1 MTVEENSLRKNNY
14 KIFLLI
20 TKYLPYLISLCYMLN
35 TLLSLCGIGIYILSI
50 IASMGILTTIYMLST
65 SIVFKYCLYHRLPI
79 YYVIVND
86 VINWIDWTIGI
97 PIDDKWFIIISILL
111 MFVTIVLTT
120 ILYLKEKKRKR

>member
-1 MTVEENSLRKNNY
+1 
-14 KIFLLI
+14 
-20 TKYLPYLISLCYMLN
+20 MLN
-35 TLLSLCGIGIYILSI
+35 TLLSLCGIDIYILSI
-50 IASMGILTTIYMLST
+50 IASMGMLTTIYMLST

-111 MFVTIVLTT
+111 MFITIVSTT

>member
-20 TKYLPYLISLCYMLN
+20 TKYLPYLISFCYMLN
-35 TLLSLCGIGIYILSI
+35 TLLSLCGIDIYILSI
-50 IASMGILTTIYMLST
+50 IASMGMLTTIYMLST

-111 MFVTIVLTT
+111 MFITIVSST